1 MRLESQMLK
10 YKIQIND
17 NLTLLAEGNNPE
29 EAYDKVERAIEELK
43 LLTPPPNKE
52 FWRFMGV
59 VDE

>member
-1 MRLESQMLK
+1 MLK

-29 EAYDKVERAIEELK
+29 EAYDKVEKAIEDLK
-43 LLTPPPNKE
+43 LLKKE
-52 FWRFMGV
+52 ESPDRKFWKFMGV